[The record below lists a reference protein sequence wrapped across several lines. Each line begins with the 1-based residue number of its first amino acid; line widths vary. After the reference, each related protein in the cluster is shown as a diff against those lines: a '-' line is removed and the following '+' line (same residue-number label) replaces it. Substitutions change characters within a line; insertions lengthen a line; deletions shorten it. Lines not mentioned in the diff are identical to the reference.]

1 MRARTLFII
10 GFMYSGKTTVARQL
24 AQYLADHHGVEVD
37 VIDTDEA
44 LENRYHLTVAD
55 CFRRY
60 GEPMFRTLETT
71 VLKELTSDSNQ
82 AFRQLSHKS
91 ESNAELAQ
99 ALPSRRDNDS
109 DRRHSRTHAL
119 TQSSNQALTI
129 LSTGGG
135 TPCFNDNMQWMLDHG
150 ITLYLK
156 LDEAV
161 ILKRMAA
168 SRNLRPSIAT
178 LNQAERARF
187 VHENLQKRESY
198 YERAQLVFDGTDPD
212 IAVMAQAVMDHLI
225 NKKL

>member
-1 MRARTLFII
+1 
-10 GFMYSGKTTVARQL
+10 MYSGKTTVARQL
-24 AQYLADHHGVEVD
+24 AQYLADHHGVETD

-82 AFRQLSHKS
+82 AFKQLSHKS

-109 DRRHSRTHAL
+109 DRRHSLTHAIQ
-119 TQSSNQALTI
+119 QSSNQALTI
-129 LSTGGG
+129 LSTGSG

-150 ITLYLK
+150 ITL
-156 LDEAV
+156 
-161 ILKRMAA
+161 
-168 SRNLRPSIAT
+168 
-178 LNQAERARF
+178 
-187 VHENLQKRESY
+187 
-198 YERAQLVFDGTDPD
+198 
-212 IAVMAQAVMDHLI
+212 
-225 NKKL
+225 

>member
-24 AQYLADHHGVEVD
+24 AQYLADHHGVETD

-44 LENRYHLTVAD
+44 LENRYHLTVTD

-82 AFRQLSHKS
+82 AFKQLSLKS

-168 SRNLRPSIAT
+168 SRNMRPSIAT

-187 VHENLQKRESY
+187 VHENLQKREPY

>member
-24 AQYLADHHGVEVD
+24 AQYLADHHGVETD

-82 AFRQLSHKS
+82 AFKQLSLKS

-150 ITLYLK
+150 IILYLK

-187 VHENLQKRESY
+187 VHENLQKREPY

>member
-1 MRARTLFII
+1 MQARTLFII

-24 AQYLADHHGVEVD
+24 AQYLADHHGVETD

-44 LENRYHLTVAD
+44 LENRYHLTVTD

-71 VLKELTSDSNQ
+71 VLKELTTDSNQ
-82 AFRQLSHKS
+82 AFKQLSHKS

-119 TQSSNQALTI
+119 THSRNQALTI

-156 LDEAV
+156 LDEAI
-161 ILKRMAA
+161 ILKRMAV
-168 SRNLRPSIAT
+168 SRNVRPSIAS
-178 LNQAERARF
+178 LSQEERVRF
-187 VHENLQKRESY
+187 VHENLINREPF
-198 YERAQLVFDGTDPD
+198 YEQAHLVFDVTDPD

>member
-24 AQYLADHHGVEVD
+24 AQYLADHHGVETD
-37 VIDTDEA
+37 VVDTDEA

-71 VLKELTSDSNQ
+71 VLKELTTDVFSDKWKSGNQ
-82 AFRQLSHKS
+82 EIHKLENPRLS
-91 ESNAELAQ
+91 
-99 ALPSRRDNDS
+99 
-109 DRRHSRTHAL
+109 
-119 TQSSNQALTI
+119 I
-129 LSTGGG
+129 ISTGGG

-187 VHENLQKRESY
+187 VHENLQKREPY

-212 IAVMAQAVMDHLI
+212 IAVMTQAVMDHLI

>member
-24 AQYLADHHGVEVD
+24 AQYLADHHGVETD

-82 AFRQLSHKS
+82 AFKQLSLKS

-109 DRRHSRTHAL
+109 DRRHSRNHAI

-150 ITLYLK
+150 IILYLK

-187 VHENLQKRESY
+187 VHENLQKREPY